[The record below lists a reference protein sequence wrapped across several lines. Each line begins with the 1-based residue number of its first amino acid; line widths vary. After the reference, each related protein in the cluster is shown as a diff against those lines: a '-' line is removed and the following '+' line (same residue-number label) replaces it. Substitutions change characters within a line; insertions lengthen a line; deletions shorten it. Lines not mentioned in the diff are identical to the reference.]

1 MVVDERRMERRV
13 VHLDGFT
20 LDVTRR
26 GLFRGHDRIHLT
38 GKPLETLIILVENHG
53 RTVRKQE
60 LLDRVWKDTFVTE
73 DVLTHAIGEIRRTLS
88 DDKNDPRFVQT
99 VPREG
104 YRFVG
109 DVSVELPFT
118 RSDAGGPTLTV
129 VKMPASRK
137 SMVLP
142 VSAGLAVVV
151 MLTVGVWYFWIGSGN
166 NAHEDV
172 AIAEIRSPT
181 EPAGLRHI
189 LTGEY
194 PVGKPSFSPDGKLI
208 LYVGSSRE
216 TAGYGDIFVMP
227 PSGETFTRI
236 TDKASPSGDL
246 PVFTAD
252 SRSVVFSKPR
262 GGSEQSRVLDLYIAS
277 VSGGESR
284 LYLPEASGAGF
295 SPDGMWVAYTKYLP
309 SRRSLW
315 LSPTNDLSQH
325 VEISADGYT
334 PRWSP
339 DGRWLAFTTS
349 DPNGG
354 TGDLWVE
361 DFAQRSE
368 PRNLTRQPQQLY
380 GLTWAADNRR
390 IVFSSK
396 RTGLHLLW
404 MIAIDDGK
412 TDPIITNIG
421 ESAAPTVSPDG
432 RTLVFHSA
440 SVTKDLVLAD
450 GLQSSAVRQVTHDEY
465 HQWLRLSPSG
475 DLAISIVQRPDFGDR
490 LYITDLRS
498 LVSIRMSDGR
508 AHHPCWMDDA
518 NVAYLSDDG
527 EEVTKVQTVNLE
539 TRTTST
545 LTTFPAHAEWLA
557 ILPGTRSV
565 AAVLMRPGSGQSIVV
580 RDLDGGVDKVLVEGG
595 QYAALRWAPDGSTLF
610 WSGPAQASSPTAD
623 GIWSFDMSTGNVK
636 QIVSDGYGP
645 VWSPDGDG
653 FLYSRN
659 REFSG
664 LWKYDIR
671 QRRSL
676 KIRDWGEVSFF
687 DVVGERLLYTLG
699 AGYGKLFSMSLPVDK

>member
-1 MVVDERRMERRV
+1 MS
-13 VHLDGFT
+13 
-20 LDVTRR
+20 RR
-26 GLFRGHDRIHLT
+26 GLFRGQDRVHLT
-38 GKPLETLIILVENHG
+38 GKPLETLILLVENRG
-53 RTVRKQE
+53 RTVGKHE

-73 DVLTHAIGEIRRTLS
+73 DVLTHAIGEIRRTLH
-88 DDKNDPRFVQT
+88 DDKNNPRFIQT
-99 VPREG
+99 IPREG

-109 DVSVELPFT
+109 DASVELPFT
-118 RSDAGGPTLTV
+118 RSEAAGPTLAV
-129 VKMPASRK
+129 VKIPPSRK
-137 SMVLP
+137 SATLP
-142 VSAGLAVVV
+142 VSVG
-151 MLTVGVWYFWIGSGN
+151 LTVVILLTSAVWYFWRGSGN
-166 NAHEDV
+166 IAGGEFRNADLV
-172 AIAEIRSPT
+172 SPIA
-181 EPAGLRHI
+181 PAGLHHI

-216 TAGYGDIFVMP
+216 TEGYGDIFVMP

-236 TDKASPSGDL
+236 TERVSPSGDL

-295 SPDGMWVAYTKYLP
+295 SPDGKWIAYTKYLP

-315 LSPTNDLSQH
+315 LSATNDLSQH
-325 VEISADGYT
+325 VEIAANGYT

-361 DFAQRSE
+361 DFVLRSE
-368 PRNLTRQPQQLY
+368 PRNLTRQLQQLY
-380 GLTWAADNRR
+380 GLTWATDNRR

-404 MIAIDDGK
+404 SIAIDDGK
-412 TDPIITNIG
+412 IDPIITNIG
-421 ESAAPTVSPDG
+421 ESAAPTLSPDG

-440 SVTKDLVLAD
+440 SVTKDLMLAD
-450 GLQSSAVRQVTHDEY
+450 RLNSSAVRQVTHDEY

-475 DLAISIVQRPDFGDR
+475 DKSVSVVQRPDFGDR

-498 LVSIRMSDGR
+498 LVSVRLSDGR
-508 AHHPCWMDDA
+508 AHHPCWLDDD

-527 EEVTKVQTVNLE
+527 EDVTKVQTVNLE

-557 ILPGTRSV
+557 VLPGTRSV
-565 AAVLMRPGSGQSIVV
+565 AAVLTRPSGGQSIVV
-580 RDLDGGVDKVLVEGG
+580 RDLDGGIDKVVIEGG
-595 QYAALRWAPDGSTLF
+595 QYAALRWAPDGSALL
-610 WSGPAQASSPTAD
+610 WSGPNQASSPTAD
-623 GIWSFDMSTGNVK
+623 GIWSFNMATGRVE
-636 QIVSDGYGP
+636 QVVSDGYGP

-664 LWKYDIR
+664 LWKYNIR
-671 QRRSL
+671 QRRSA
-676 KIRDWGEVSFF
+676 KIRDWGEVPSF
-687 DVVGERLLYTLG
+687 DVVGERLLYTVG
-699 AGYGKLFSMSLPVDK
+699 AGYGKLYSMSLP